1 MIDKELLAA
10 LAADH
15 KKHQLNRDDAK
26 AFLKDLMAVC
36 ERHRVFLRSA
46 DQTLSF
52 SRIYADSALRTKFI
66 AQVNKQGI
74 CGSAK
79 IDSR

>member
-26 AFLKDLMAVC
+26 RFNGRL
-36 ERHRVFLRSA
+36 
-46 DQTLSF
+46 
-52 SRIYADSALRTKFI
+52 
-66 AQVNKQGI
+66 
-74 CGSAK
+74 
-79 IDSR
+79 

>member
-1 MIDKELLAA
+1 MMDKELLAA

-15 KKHQLNRDDAK
+15 KKHQLNREDAK

-36 ERHRVFLRSA
+36 ERHRVFLRSP

-52 SRIYADSALRTKFI
+52 TRIYSDSALRTKLI

-74 CGSAK
+74 CASAK
-79 IDSR
+79 IDYR

>member
-1 MIDKELLAA
+1 MM
-10 LAADH
+10 
-15 KKHQLNRDDAK
+15 Q
-26 AFLKDLMAVC
+26 KDLMAVC

-79 IDSR
+79 IDYR